1 MEPWPFEPV
10 LNPVI
15 AQLYRAIFKREN
27 PSKIYI
33 NVM

>member
-1 MEPWPFEPV
+1 MESWPFEPV
-10 LNPVI
+10 LNPII
-15 AQLYRAIFKREN
+15 AQLYKREN